1 MTVEQRLQNKIIT
14 WLKQKG
20 CVVIKLSA
28 MPGVPSGIPDV
39 LFLLDGGG
47 WGFIE
52 VKSSSKA
59 RFQPLQKEWLKKLD
73 GMYWAR
79 AVHPDNWAE
88 VKAELENL
96 V

>member
-1 MTVEQRLQNKIIT
+1 MTVEQRLQNKIIA
-14 WLKQKG
+14 WLKAKG

-52 VKSSSKA
+52 VKSSAKA
-59 RFQPLQKEWLKKLD
+59 KFQPLQKEWVKKLD
-73 GMYWAR
+73 AMYWAR
-79 AVHPDNWAE
+79 VAHPDNWLE
-88 VKAELENL
+88 IRKELEEL
-96 V
+96 I